1 MRFAL
6 LDTFSNTIIHAV
18 ESIQD
23 AVVKIQ
29 ATKTIKNQSKKEGAG
44 SGFFISSDGYI
55 FTNSHVIHGAQKI
68 TITLSDGTEHP
79 ARIIGE
85 DQHTDLAV
93 IKTETIGYQPVRL
106 GDSNLLKIGQLVI
119 AIGNPLGFQH
129 TVTHGIISALG
140 RTLRTQTGRLI
151 DNIIQTDA
159 PLNPGNS
166 GGPLINTAGEVI
178 GVNTASILGAQSLCF
193 AISVNTAKFIANELI
208 QYGRV
213 RRAFLGISA
222 QQVSLNKKIAQYHSV
237 KNNSALFVIMVE
249 TDSPAHIAG
258 IKDGDYIVAF
268 NHHKIESNDE
278 LFSMLGK
285 EKIGKTQTITILRG
299 NEKRNFVIKPVEI
312 NLN

>member
-1 MRFAL
+1 M

-29 ATKTIKNQSKKEGAG
+29 AIKSMKNKQEHTGTG
-44 SGFFISSDGYI
+44 SGFFISSDGYL
-55 FTNSHVIHGAQKI
+55 FTNSHVVNRAQEI

-85 DQHTDLAV
+85 DQHSDLAV
-93 IKTETIGYQPVRL
+93 IKTETFGYQPVKL
-106 GDSNLLKIGQLVI
+106 GDSTLLRIGQLVI
-119 AIGNPLGFQH
+119 AIGNPLGFQR

-166 GGPLINTAGEVI
+166 GGPLINTSGEVI
-178 GVNTASILGAQSLCF
+178 GVNTAAIMGAQSLCF
-193 AISVNTAKFIANELI
+193 AISINTAKFIANELI

-213 RRAFLGISA
+213 SRAFLGISA
-222 QQVSLNKKIAQYHSV
+222 QQMTLNKKIAQYHNV
-237 KNNSALFVIMVE
+237 KNKDALFVIMVE
-249 TDSPAHIAG
+249 SNSPAQIAG

-268 NHHKIESNDE
+268 NHNKIESNDE
-278 LFSMLGK
+278 LFRMLNK
-285 EKIGKTQTITILRG
+285 EKIGKDQTVTIIRG
-299 NEKRNFVIKPVEI
+299 NEKKRFAIKPVEI